1 MHLLELRD
9 VRAAYGNL
17 EALHGISLFVDEGE
31 IVSLIGA
38 NGAGKTTTLR
48 TICNLMP
55 PTTGAVLFDG
65 RDTRG
70 AEVHE
75 LVWRGMVMVP
85 ENRGVFAR
93 MSVYENLLMGAYQ
106 RNDKDSVRTGMDMV
120 TGLFPRLG
128 ERMKQPAGL
137 LSGGEQQMLAMGRAL
152 MTRPRLLLMD
162 EPSMGLAPVLVDQIF
177 EKVADISRQGTTI
190 LLVEQNARRALA
202 LANRAYVMETGRLT
216 LEGSAADLAND
227 PAVIEAYLG
236 G

>member
-48 TICNLMP
+48 TICNLMAP
-55 PTTGAVLFDG
+55 STGAVLYEG
-65 RDTRG
+65 RDTQG
-70 AEVHE
+70 SEVHE
-75 LVWRGMVMVP
+75 LVRRGMVMVP

-93 MSVYENLLMGAYQ
+93 MTVYENLLMGAYQ
-106 RNDKDSVRTGMDMV
+106 RNDKDGVRADLDMV

-216 LEGSAADLAND
+216 LEGSAADLVND

>member
-48 TICNLMP
+48 TICNLMS

-75 LVWRGMVMVP
+75 LVGRGMVMVP

-106 RNDKDSVRTGMDMV
+106 RNDKDGVRADMDMV

-177 EKVADISRQGTTI
+177 EKVADISHQGTTI
-190 LLVEQNARRALA
+190 LLVEQNARRALT

-216 LEGSAADLAND
+216 LEGFAADLTND

>member
-75 LVWRGMVMVP
+75 RVGRGMVMVP

-152 MTRPRLLLMD
+152 MPRPRLLLMD